1 MLNGKLKKEAVSNLE
16 ESIEKYNE
24 VTKNVG
30 DTSEKLHKERII
42 LKEVLQ
48 NCYSIINDIR
58 NAPESIKLEIK
69 KIEYNL
75 SEYESLV
82 KVTMEK
88 MSKENIKTG
97 TGAVAGVAAG
107 AAVTAMAPSVAMGIA
122 TTFGVASTG
131 TAISA
136 LSGAAATNA
145 ALAWLGGGAL
155 AAGGGGIAAGNGLL
169 LLAGPIGW
177 GIAGASIAGGA
188 FSVGR
193 KNKKAA
199 EELMEKTIQ
208 IKSESK
214 KFEAINVRITNMLIE
229 TKKHIVNLPY
239 EGRQFEGLNQSDY
252 LQMTEETK
260 LKFNRYVNHT
270 KKAARHLNSIIGED
284 GRFRENKMELSN

>member
-24 VTKNVG
+24 ITKNVG
-30 DTSEKLHKERII
+30 DSSEKLHKERII

-48 NCYSIINDIR
+48 NCYSIINNIR
-58 NAPESIKLEIK
+58 NVPDSIQLEVK
-69 KIEYNL
+69 KIEYSL
-75 SEYESLV
+75 SEYDTLV

-97 TGAVAGVAAG
+97 TGAAAGVAAG

-177 GIAGASIAGGA
+177 GIAGVSIAGGA
-188 FSVGR
+188 FSIGK

-199 EELMEKTIQ
+199 EEVMEKTVK
-208 IKSESK
+208 IKSESR
-214 KFEAINVRITNMLIE
+214 KFEVINKRINNMLIE

-239 EGRQFEGLNQSDY
+239 NGRQFEGLKNSDY
-252 LQMTEETK
+252 LQMDDETK
-260 LKFNRYVNHT
+260 LRLGSFVNNT
-270 KKAARHLNSIIGED
+270 KTASRQLNSIIGED
-284 GRFRENKMELSN
+284 GRFRENKMELQN